1 MNDMYYYSLKE
12 SREMGKRFIIYKGLN
27 ERLVGETDIYKHLKD
42 GYNIRTVCI
51 NGDMYDTWKI
61 DDTKIINSFEHILE
75 MKLDCKFLFVRTQE
89 FFNDV
94 CVSEGKRM
102 WIELWKNNVKP
113 TTIVLHERDELAQKK
128 IETILT
134 LVFLRGLKQ
143 YYEKDILKF
152 YENKA

>member
-12 SREMGKRFIIYKGLN
+12 SRKMGKRFVIYKGLD
-27 ERLVGETDIYKHLKD
+27 EIAVGETDIYKYLKD

-51 NGDMYDTWKI
+51 NGDMHDTWKI
-61 DDTKIINSFEHILE
+61 DDAEIINSFEHVLE
-75 MKLDCKFLFVRTQE
+75 MKLDCKFLFVKTQE

-113 TTIVLHERDELAQKK
+113 KTIILHERDEITQKK
-128 IETILT
+128 IETILN
-134 LVFLRGLKQ
+134 LVFIGGLKQ
-143 YYEKDILKF
+143 YTEGILKF